1 MYVSLQPFVLWFT
14 FVFISLPELTLGVEL
29 KVCLSFYY
37 NLWDSDLGS
46 QSLRA

>member
-1 MYVSLQPFVLWFT
+1 MYVSLQPFVVYFCVHFT
-14 FVFISLPELTLGVEL
+14 TRATLGVEL
-29 KVCLSFYY
+29 KVGLSFYY